1 MSPDAMRLIVG
12 RFPVH
17 ELTFG
22 TAAGWRDGRLVVDPD
37 RVAALVRQDRRIRRV
52 TVDLVQPGEPARI
65 VHVRDIIEPRVKTQ
79 GPGHAYPGICGH
91 APDTVGA
98 GVTHHCAGFG
108 VLIASEALPH
118 IRRTVSAA
126 TDSLIDM
133 SGPGAVTVYSTLRY
147 VVLTIETLPDLDLT
161 SWNDALRGAGHR
173 VAGDLAELVRAQTP
187 PERREYRLA
196 PPAGGRPRVVHV
208 HTLNASMVP
217 GIGTGI
223 YGYTQHALPV
233 LLHPNEIL
241 DGAIAGDAVVTYPG
255 KCTWLHV
262 NNPVLAA
269 LYARDGTDVAWLGS
283 IVSRT
288 RWGALQEKQL
298 SAYQTVKLAAML
310 GADGALVTWNHGGN
324 DLLEVMMTIQGLE
337 QEGIKTTF
345 LTIESDIKVVR
356 MTPALTETGTAEPPL
371 LFSVPEADAIVST
384 GTLAPAEPL
393 PAMPRVVGGRDV
405 VFDQERPDARTSAA
419 GPLNLEAVSGAYSPI
434 FGHFDNYGLGCQS
447 YLDY

>member
-1 MSPDAMRLIVG
+1 MNLTVG
-12 RFPVH
+12 TFPVR
-17 ELTFG
+17 EVAFG
-22 TAAGWRDGRLVVDPD
+22 GPAGWTDGRLVVDAD
-37 RVAALVRQDRRIRRV
+37 RIAALVREDRRIRRV
-52 TVDLVQPGEPARI
+52 AVDLVQPGEAARI
-65 VHVRDIIEPRVKTQ
+65 VQVRDVIEPRVKVE
-79 GPGHAYPGICGH
+79 GPGHTYPGICGH
-91 APDTVGA
+91 APDTVGD
-98 GVTHHCAGFG
+98 GVTHRYAGFG

-147 VVLTIETLPDLDLT
+147 VALTIETLPDLDLT
-161 SWNDALRGAGHR
+161 SWNDALRGAAHR
-173 VAGDLAELVRAQTP
+173 VAADLAGLVRAQTP
-187 PERREYRLA
+187 PARREYRLA
-196 PPAGGRPRVVHV
+196 PPAAGRPRVVHV

-262 NNPVLAA
+262 NNPVLEA
-269 LYARDGTDVAWLGS
+269 LYERDGTDLAWLGS
-283 IVSRT
+283 IISRT
-288 RWGALQEKQL
+288 RWGGLDEKRL
-298 SAYQTVKLAAML
+298 SAYQTAKLAAML

-324 DLLEVMMTIQGLE
+324 DLVEVMMTIQSLE
-337 QEGIKTTF
+337 RAGIKTTF

-356 MTPALTETGTAEPPL
+356 MTPALAETGASEPPL
-371 LFSVPEADAIVST
+371 LFSVPETDAIVST
-384 GTLAPAEPL
+384 GTLAPADPL
-393 PAMPRVVGGRDV
+393 PAMPRVVGGREV
-405 VFDQERPDARTSAA
+405 VFDQERPDVRTRAA
-419 GPLNLEAVSGAYSPI
+419 GPLDLEAVSGAYSPI
-434 FGHFDNYGLGCQS
+434 FGHFDNYGLGRQS

>member
-1 MSPDAMRLIVG
+1 MNLTIG
-12 RFPVH
+12 TFPVR
-17 ELTFG
+17 EVVFG
-22 TAAGWRDGRLVVDPD
+22 APAGWTDGRLVVDRE
-37 RVAALVRQDRRIRRV
+37 RVASLVLQDRRIRRAA
-52 TVDLVQPGEPARI
+52 VDLVQPREAVRI
-65 VHVRDIIEPRVKTQ
+65 VHVRDVIEPRVKTD
-79 GPGHAYPGICGH
+79 GPGHTYPGICGH
-91 APDTVGA
+91 APETVGS
-98 GVTHHCAGFG
+98 GVTHRYAGMG

-133 SGPGAVTVYSTLRY
+133 SGPGAVTVYSALRY
-147 VVLTIETLPDLDLT
+147 VALTLETLPDLDPT

-173 VAGDLAELVRAQTP
+173 VAADLAEAIRAQRP
-187 PERREYRLA
+187 PERRDYRLA
-196 PPAGGRPRVVHV
+196 PPGAGRPRVVHV

-262 NNPVLAA
+262 NNPVLTA
-269 LYARDGTDVAWLGS
+269 LYDRDGTDIAWLGCV
-283 IVSRT
+283 VSRT
-288 RWGALQEKQL
+288 RWGALHEKQL
-298 SAYQTVKLAAML
+298 SAYQTAKLASML

-337 QEGIKTTF
+337 RAGIKTTF

-356 MTPALTETGTAEPPL
+356 MTPRLSETGAAEPPL

-384 GTLAPAEPL
+384 GTLAPADAL
-393 PAMPRVVGGRDV
+393 PPMPRVVGGRDL
-405 VFDQERPDARTSAA
+405 VFDQERPDVRIDAA
-419 GPLNLEAVSGAYSPI
+419 GALDLEAVSGAYSPI